1 MAGVFFSSPYLK
13 GGKQSAKLANLTK
26 YISTREGVELL
37 KDTDSSLLATKQQ
50 QDFISRLLKTFPD
63 TREMPEYEDYQTE
76 RSQKNAAEFISQVQE
91 NYAYLLDKRENYVDY
106 VANRPGVKKLG
117 EHGLWNADGKV
128 PVLQNAVDEV
138 AHHQGNV
145 WTPVIAIQRSDA
157 ERLGYD
163 SADSWR
169 ALICSEIDQIA
180 RAYKILPSHLKWY
193 AAFHEKER
201 SVHVHLVIFSTDSN
215 EGYLT
220 KPTIL
225 ELRSAFTRQI
235 FKDDLKNI
243 YVQQTAYRDRLQ
255 ENALE
260 VMDSLIQKMQNGEL
274 ANPKLELLITELAE
288 RLQNYSGKKVYGYLP
303 PATKRIVDAI
313 VDELASDWRVAEAYS
328 LWQNMR
334 DEVFSFYSK
343 AKPERVPPSQQKE
356 FKPVR
361 NMVIREV
368 VQMIEKLHSENVEYS
383 NGRQQAAPKFET
395 VSESSA
401 PTATPSTPP
410 HSEHRAPPPESVAAC
425 MVRMLHHMGNIFRDN
440 VGSTGYRGLQL
451 DKKRQKELQE
461 WKIALGHR
469 EDDHEDPALSEDG
482 VTKRRRCFIRLLEFK
497 AVGFY
502 QETSYSS
509 TSSFLMDDK
518 NSLSR
523 LVVVIRSTEHPSAF
537 SRSSS
542 RPAKARPFILPLSMR
557 RSISLFFVDSPR
569 AYEPNRYTRSAPY
582 SFARGQTIFFISG
595 IVYTADMA

>member
-26 YISTREGVELL
+26 YISTREGVELI
-37 KDTDSSLLATKQQ
+37 KDTDSSLPATKQQ
-50 QDFISRLLKTFPD
+50 QDFISRLLKMFPD
-63 TREMPEYEDYQTE
+63 TREMPEYVDFKAEST
-76 RSQKNAAEFISQVQE
+76 QKNAAEFISQVQE

-138 AHHQGNV
+138 AHHPGNV
-145 WTPVIAIQRSDA
+145 WTPVIAIQRPDA

-169 ALICSEIDQIA
+169 ALICSELDQIA
-180 RAYKILPSHLKWY
+180 KAYKILPSHLKWY

-201 SVHVHLVIFSTDSN
+201 SVHVHLIIFSTDPC

-220 KPTIL
+220 KPAIL
-225 ELRSAFTRQI
+225 ELRSALTRQI

-243 YVQQTAYRDRLQ
+243 YVQQTAYRDQLQ

-260 VMDSLIQKMQNGEL
+260 VMESLIQKMQDGDL
-274 ANPKLELLITELAE
+274 KNPKLELLITELAE

-303 PATKRIVDAI
+303 PATKRIVNAI
-313 VDELASDWRVAEAYS
+313 VDELSSDERVAEAYS
-328 LWQNMR
+328 LWQDMR

-343 AKPERVPPSQQKE
+343 AKPERVPLSLQKE

-368 VQMIEKLHSENVEYS
+368 VQMMEQQQNESVEYDMT
-383 NGRQQAAPKFET
+383 QYAAPKLKSL
-395 VSESSA
+395 SENTS
-401 PTATPSTPP
+401 PDTEHNTQPRQ
-410 HSEHRAPPPESVAAC
+410 EHRAPPPDSVAAC

-440 VGSTGYRGLQL
+440 VSSSGYRGLQL
-451 DKKRQKELQE
+451 DRKRRKELQE

-469 EDDHEDPALSEDG
+469 EDDHEDPANYP
-482 VTKRRRCFIRLLEFK
+482 K
-497 AVGFY
+497 
-502 QETSYSS
+502 
-509 TSSFLMDDK
+509 
-518 NSLSR
+518 
-523 LVVVIRSTEHPSAF
+523 
-537 SRSSS
+537 
-542 RPAKARPFILPLSMR
+542 PA
-557 RSISLFFVDSPR
+557 
-569 AYEPNRYTRSAPY
+569 Y
-582 SFARGQTIFFISG
+582 
-595 IVYTADMA
+595 

>member
-37 KDTDSSLLATKQQ
+37 KDTDSDLPATKQQ

-63 TREMPEYEDYQTE
+63 TREMPEYEDYNAE
-76 RSQKNAAEFISQVQE
+76 HSQKNAAEFISQVQE
-91 NYAYLLDKRENYVDY
+91 NYAYLLGKRENYVDY

-117 EHGLWNADGKV
+117 EHGLWNADSKV

-138 AHHQGNV
+138 AHHPGNV

-169 ALICSEIDQIA
+169 PLICAEIDEIA
-180 RAYKILPSHLKWY
+180 KAYKILPSHLKWY

-201 SVHVHLVIFSTDSN
+201 SVHVHLVIFSTDPN

-220 KPTIL
+220 KPAIL
-225 ELRSAFTRQI
+225 ELRSALTRQI

-243 YVQQTAYRDRLQ
+243 YVQQTAYRDQLQ
-255 ENALE
+255 EDALE
-260 VMDSLIQKMQNGEL
+260 VVESLIQKMQNGDL
-274 ANPKLELLITELAE
+274 KNPRIGLLITELAD
-288 RLQNYSGKKVYGYLP
+288 RLQIYSGKKVYGYLP

-313 VDELASDWRVAEAYS
+313 VDELASDAHVAGAYS

-343 AKPERVPPSQQKE
+343 AKPARVPLSQQKE

-368 VQMIEKLHSENVEYS
+368 AQMIEQLQSESVEYS
-383 NGRQQAAPKFET
+383 DGRQQAVPELESASET
-395 VSESSA
+395 SA
-401 PTATPSTPP
+401 PTATSNTPP
-410 HSEHRAPPPESVAAC
+410 RSEYHSPPPESVAAC

-440 VGSTGYRGLQL
+440 VGASGYRGLQL
-451 DKKRQKELQE
+451 DKKRRKELQE
-461 WKIALGHR
+461 WKVALGHR
-469 EDDHEDPALSEDG
+469 EDDHEDPANYP
-482 VTKRRRCFIRLLEFK
+482 K
-497 AVGFY
+497 
-502 QETSYSS
+502 
-509 TSSFLMDDK
+509 
-518 NSLSR
+518 
-523 LVVVIRSTEHPSAF
+523 
-537 SRSSS
+537 
-542 RPAKARPFILPLSMR
+542 PA
-557 RSISLFFVDSPR
+557 
-569 AYEPNRYTRSAPY
+569 Y
-582 SFARGQTIFFISG
+582 
-595 IVYTADMA
+595 

>member
-37 KDTDSSLLATKQQ
+37 KDTDSDLPATKQQ

-63 TREMPEYEDYQTE
+63 TREMPEYEDYNAE
-76 RSQKNAAEFISQVQE
+76 HSQKNAAEFISQVQE

-117 EHGLWNADGKV
+117 DHGLWNADGKV

-138 AHHQGNV
+138 AHHPGNV
-145 WTPVIAIQRSDA
+145 WTPVIAIQRPDA

-169 ALICSEIDQIA
+169 SLICSEIDQIA
-180 RAYKILPSHLKWY
+180 KTYKILPSHLKWY

-201 SVHVHLVIFSTDSN
+201 SVHVHLVIFSTDPC

-220 KPTIL
+220 KPAIL
-225 ELRSAFTRQI
+225 ELRSALTRQI

-243 YVQQTAYRDRLQ
+243 YVQQTAYRDQLQ

-260 VMDSLIQKMQNGEL
+260 VMDSLIQKMQDGDL
-274 ANPKLELLITELAE
+274 KNPKLELLITELAE
-288 RLQNYSGKKVYGYLP
+288 RLRNYSGKKVYGYLP

-313 VDELASDWRVAEAYS
+313 VDELASDERVAEAYL
-328 LWQNMR
+328 LWQDMR

-343 AKPERVPPSQQKE
+343 AKPERMPLSQQKD

-368 VQMIEKLHSENVEYS
+368 VQMMEQLQSESVEYDVPQYAAPELKAPAENVSSDAEH
-383 NGRQQAAPKFET
+383 NMPPRQ
-395 VSESSA
+395 
-401 PTATPSTPP
+401 
-410 HSEHRAPPPESVAAC
+410 EHRDPPPESVSAC
-425 MVRMLHHMGNIFRDN
+425 MIRMLHHMGNIFRDS
-440 VGSTGYRGLQL
+440 VSASGYRGLQL
-451 DKKRQKELQE
+451 DRKRRKELQE

-469 EDDHEDPALSEDG
+469 EDDHEDPANYP
-482 VTKRRRCFIRLLEFK
+482 K
-497 AVGFY
+497 
-502 QETSYSS
+502 
-509 TSSFLMDDK
+509 
-518 NSLSR
+518 
-523 LVVVIRSTEHPSAF
+523 
-537 SRSSS
+537 
-542 RPAKARPFILPLSMR
+542 PA
-557 RSISLFFVDSPR
+557 
-569 AYEPNRYTRSAPY
+569 Y
-582 SFARGQTIFFISG
+582 
-595 IVYTADMA
+595 

>member
-37 KDTDSSLLATKQQ
+37 KDTDSSLPATKQQ

-63 TREMPEYEDYQTE
+63 THEMPEYGDYQTE

-106 VANRPGVKKLG
+106 VANRPGVRKLG

-128 PVLQNAVDEV
+128 PVLQNAIDEV

-169 ALICSEIDQIA
+169 SLICFEIDEMA
-180 RAYKILPSHLKWY
+180 KAYKILPSHLKWY

-220 KPTIL
+220 KPAIL
-225 ELRSAFTRQI
+225 GLRSALTRQI

-243 YVQQTAYRDRLQ
+243 YVQQTVHRDQLQ
-255 ENALE
+255 EDALE
-260 VMDSLIQKMQNGEL
+260 VMNSQIKQMQNGNL
-274 ANPKLELLITELAE
+274 KNPKLELLITELAE
-288 RLQNYSGKKVYGYLP
+288 RLQSYSGKKVYGYLP

-313 VDELASDWRVAEAYS
+313 VDELASDERVAEAYS
-328 LWQNMR
+328 LWQDMR

-343 AKPERVPPSQQKE
+343 AKPARVPLSQQKE

-361 NMVIREV
+361 NMDIREV
-368 VQMIEKLHSENVEYS
+368 VQMMEQQQGENVEYDVPQDTAPGLKNPS
-383 NGRQQAAPKFET
+383 ENASSDAAHNTQPRQEY
-395 VSESSA
+395 
-401 PTATPSTPP
+401 
-410 HSEHRAPPPESVAAC
+410 HSPPPESVASC

-440 VGSTGYRGLQL
+440 VSTTGYRGLQL
-451 DKKRQKELQE
+451 DKKRRRELQE

-469 EDDHEDPALSEDG
+469 EDDHEDPAN
-482 VTKRRRCFIRLLEFK
+482 
-497 AVGFY
+497 Y
-502 QETSYSS
+502 
-509 TSSFLMDDK
+509 
-518 NSLSR
+518 
-523 LVVVIRSTEHPSAF
+523 
-537 SRSSS
+537 
-542 RPAKARPFILPLSMR
+542 
-557 RSISLFFVDSPR
+557 PR
-569 AYEPNRYTRSAPY
+569 
-582 SFARGQTIFFISG
+582 Q
-595 IVYTADMA
+595 VY

>member
-37 KDTDSSLLATKQQ
+37 KDTDSSLPATKQQ
-50 QDFISRLLKTFPD
+50 QDFISRLLKMFPD
-63 TREMPEYEDYQTE
+63 TRGMPEYEDYKAE
-76 RSQKNAAEFISQVQE
+76 RTQKNAAEFISQVQE
-91 NYAYLLDKRENYVDY
+91 NYGYLLDKRENYVDY

-128 PVLQNAVDEV
+128 PVLQNAIDEV

-163 SADSWR
+163 SAESWR
-169 ALICSEIDQIA
+169 SLICSELDQIA
-180 RAYKILPSHLKWY
+180 KAYKILPLHLKWY

-201 SVHVHLVIFSTDSN
+201 SVHVHLVIFSTDPS

-220 KPTIL
+220 KPAIL
-225 ELRSAFTRQI
+225 ELRSALTRQI

-243 YVQQTAYRDRLQ
+243 YVQQTAYRDQLQ
-255 ENALE
+255 ENTLE
-260 VMDSLIQKMQNGEL
+260 VMDSLIQKMQDGEVS
-274 ANPKLELLITELAE
+274 NPKLELLITELAE

-313 VDELASDWRVAEAYS
+313 VDELAGDERAAEAYS
-328 LWQNMR
+328 LWQDMR

-343 AKPERVPPSQQKE
+343 AKPARVPLSQQKE

-368 VQMIEKLHSENVEYS
+368 VQMMEQRQNKNVE
-383 NGRQQAAPKFET
+383 NDELHQTAPKLET
-395 VSESSA
+395 ASESSVS
-401 PTATPSTPP
+401 TATPDTPP
-410 HSEHRAPPPESVAAC
+410 RQEHRTPPPDSIAAC

-440 VGSTGYRGLQL
+440 VGTTGYRGLQL
-451 DKKRQKELQE
+451 DRKRCKELQE

-469 EDDHEDPALSEDG
+469 EDDHEDPANYP
-482 VTKRRRCFIRLLEFK
+482 K
-497 AVGFY
+497 
-502 QETSYSS
+502 
-509 TSSFLMDDK
+509 
-518 NSLSR
+518 
-523 LVVVIRSTEHPSAF
+523 
-537 SRSSS
+537 
-542 RPAKARPFILPLSMR
+542 PA
-557 RSISLFFVDSPR
+557 
-569 AYEPNRYTRSAPY
+569 Y
-582 SFARGQTIFFISG
+582 
-595 IVYTADMA
+595 

>member
-1 MAGVFFSSPYLK
+1 MAGIFFSSPYLK

-37 KDTDSSLLATKQQ
+37 KDTDSDLPATKQQ

-63 TREMPEYEDYQTE
+63 TREMPEYEDYNAE
-76 RSQKNAAEFISQVQE
+76 HSQKNAAEFISQVQE

-138 AHHQGNV
+138 AHHPGNV
-145 WTPVIAIQRSDA
+145 WTPVIAIQRPDA

-169 ALICSEIDQIA
+169 ALICSELDQIA
-180 RAYKILPSHLKWY
+180 KAYKILPSHLKWY

-201 SVHVHLVIFSTDSN
+201 SVHVHLVIFSTDPN

-220 KPTIL
+220 KPAIL
-225 ELRSAFTRQI
+225 ELRSALTRQI

-243 YVQQTAYRDRLQ
+243 YVQQTAYRDQLQ

-260 VMDSLIQKMQNGEL
+260 VMESLIQKMQDGDL
-274 ANPKLELLITELAE
+274 KNPKLELLITELAE

-313 VDELASDWRVAEAYS
+313 VDEFAGDERVAEAYS
-328 LWQNMR
+328 LWHDMR

-343 AKPERVPPSQQKE
+343 AKPERVPLSQQKE

-368 VQMIEKLHSENVEYS
+368 VQMMEQLQSESVEYDVPQYAAPELKAPAENV
-383 NGRQQAAPKFET
+383 
-395 VSESSA
+395 SSDA
-401 PTATPSTPP
+401 EHNTPP
-410 HSEHRAPPPESVAAC
+410 RQEHRAPSPESVPAC
-425 MVRMLHHMGNIFRDN
+425 MIRMLHHMGNIFWDN
-440 VGSTGYRGLQL
+440 VGTSGYRGLQL
-451 DKKRQKELQE
+451 DRKRRKELQE

-469 EDDHEDPALSEDG
+469 EDDHEDPANYP
-482 VTKRRRCFIRLLEFK
+482 K
-497 AVGFY
+497 
-502 QETSYSS
+502 
-509 TSSFLMDDK
+509 
-518 NSLSR
+518 
-523 LVVVIRSTEHPSAF
+523 
-537 SRSSS
+537 
-542 RPAKARPFILPLSMR
+542 PA
-557 RSISLFFVDSPR
+557 
-569 AYEPNRYTRSAPY
+569 Y
-582 SFARGQTIFFISG
+582 
-595 IVYTADMA
+595 

>member
-37 KDTDSSLLATKQQ
+37 KDTDSDLPATKQQ

-63 TREMPEYEDYQTE
+63 TREMPEYVDFKAEST
-76 RSQKNAAEFISQVQE
+76 QKNAAEFISQVQE

-117 EHGLWNADGKV
+117 DHGLWNADGKV

-138 AHHQGNV
+138 AHHPGNV
-145 WTPVIAIQRSDA
+145 WTPVIAIQRPDA

-169 ALICSEIDQIA
+169 ALICSELDQIA
-180 RAYKILPSHLKWY
+180 KAYKILQSHLKWY

-201 SVHVHLVIFSTDSN
+201 SVHVHLVIFSTDPC

-220 KPTIL
+220 KPAIL
-225 ELRSAFTRQI
+225 ELRSALTRQI

-243 YVQQTAYRDRLQ
+243 YVQQTAYRDQLQ

-260 VMDSLIQKMQNGEL
+260 VVESLIQKMQDGDL
-274 ANPKLELLITELAE
+274 KNPKLELLITELAE
-288 RLQNYSGKKVYGYLP
+288 RLRNYSGKKVYGYLP

-313 VDELASDWRVAEAYS
+313 VDELASDERVEEAYS
-328 LWQNMR
+328 LWQDMR

-343 AKPERVPPSQQKE
+343 AKPERVSLSQQKE

-368 VQMIEKLHSENVEYS
+368 VQIMEQQQGESVEYDVP
-383 NGRQQAAPKFET
+383 QYAAPELK
-395 VSESSA
+395 
-401 PTATPSTPP
+401 TPP
-410 HSEHRAPPPESVAAC
+410 ENASSDAEHNTPPRQEHRDPPPESVSAC
-425 MVRMLHHMGNIFRDN
+425 MIRMLHHMGNIFRDS
-440 VGSTGYRGLQL
+440 VSASGYRGLQL
-451 DKKRQKELQE
+451 DRKRRKELQE

-469 EDDHEDPALSEDG
+469 EDDHEDPANYP
-482 VTKRRRCFIRLLEFK
+482 K
-497 AVGFY
+497 
-502 QETSYSS
+502 
-509 TSSFLMDDK
+509 
-518 NSLSR
+518 
-523 LVVVIRSTEHPSAF
+523 
-537 SRSSS
+537 
-542 RPAKARPFILPLSMR
+542 PA
-557 RSISLFFVDSPR
+557 
-569 AYEPNRYTRSAPY
+569 Y
-582 SFARGQTIFFISG
+582 
-595 IVYTADMA
+595 

>member
-13 GGKQSAKLANLTK
+13 GGKQSAKLANFTK

-37 KDTDSSLLATKQQ
+37 KDTDSSLPATKQQ
-50 QDFISRLLKTFPD
+50 QDFVSRLLKMFPD
-63 TREMPEYEDYQTE
+63 TREMPEYEDYKEE

-163 SADSWR
+163 SAESWR

-180 RAYKILPSHLKWY
+180 KAYKILPSHLKWY
-193 AAFHEKER
+193 AAFHEKES
-201 SVHVHLVIFSTDSN
+201 SVHVHLVIFSTDPN

-220 KPTIL
+220 KPAIL
-225 ELRSAFTRQI
+225 ELRSALTRQI

-243 YVQQTAYRDRLQ
+243 YVQQTAYRDQLQ

-260 VMDSLIQKMQNGEL
+260 VMELLIQEMQDGEIS
-274 ANPKLELLITELAE
+274 NPKIELLITELAE

-313 VDELASDWRVAEAYS
+313 VDELASDERVAEAYS
-328 LWQNMR
+328 LWRDMR

-343 AKPERVPPSQQKE
+343 AKPERVPLSQQKE

-368 VQMIEKLHSENVEYS
+368 VQMMEQQQGENVAYDVPQDAAPGLKNPSENASSDAEH
-383 NGRQQAAPKFET
+383 NTLPRQKHHT
-395 VSESSA
+395 
-401 PTATPSTPP
+401 
-410 HSEHRAPPPESVAAC
+410 PPPESVVSC

-440 VGSTGYRGLQL
+440 ANTSGYRGLQL
-451 DKKRQKELQE
+451 DRKRRKELQE

-469 EDDHEDPALSEDG
+469 EDDHEDPANYP
-482 VTKRRRCFIRLLEFK
+482 K
-497 AVGFY
+497 
-502 QETSYSS
+502 Q
-509 TSSFLMDDK
+509 
-518 NSLSR
+518 
-523 LVVVIRSTEHPSAF
+523 
-537 SRSSS
+537 
-542 RPAKARPFILPLSMR
+542 
-557 RSISLFFVDSPR
+557 
-569 AYEPNRYTRSAPY
+569 
-582 SFARGQTIFFISG
+582 
-595 IVYTADMA
+595 VY

>member
-37 KDTDSSLLATKQQ
+37 KDTDSSLPATKQQ
-50 QDFISRLLKTFPD
+50 QDFISRLLKMFPD
-63 TREMPEYEDYQTE
+63 SREMPEYEDYKAE

-163 SADSWR
+163 SAESWR
-169 ALICSEIDQIA
+169 SLICSELDQIA
-180 RAYKILPSHLKWY
+180 KAYKILPLHLKWY

-201 SVHVHLVIFSTDSN
+201 SVHVHLVIFSTDPS

-220 KPTIL
+220 KPAIL
-225 ELRSAFTRQI
+225 ELRSALTRQI

-243 YVQQTAYRDRLQ
+243 YVQQTAYRDQLQ
-255 ENALE
+255 ENALV
-260 VMDSLIQKMQNGEL
+260 VMESLIQKMQNGEL
-274 ANPKLELLITELAE
+274 KNPKLELLITELAE

-313 VDELASDWRVAEAYS
+313 VDELAGDKRVAEAYS
-328 LWQNMR
+328 LWQDMR

-343 AKPERVPPSQQKE
+343 AKPARVPLSQQKE

-368 VQMIEKLHSENVEYS
+368 VQMMEQRQNKNVE
-383 NGRQQAAPKFET
+383 NDELHQTAPELET
-395 VSESSA
+395 ASESSA
-401 PTATPSTPP
+401 STAPPDTPP
-410 HSEHRAPPPESVAAC
+410 RQEHRAPSPESVPAC
-425 MVRMLHHMGNIFRDN
+425 MIRMLHHMGNIFWDN
-440 VGSTGYRGLQL
+440 VGTSGYRGLQL
-451 DKKRQKELQE
+451 DRKRRKELQE

-469 EDDHEDPALSEDG
+469 EDDHEDPANYP
-482 VTKRRRCFIRLLEFK
+482 K
-497 AVGFY
+497 
-502 QETSYSS
+502 
-509 TSSFLMDDK
+509 
-518 NSLSR
+518 
-523 LVVVIRSTEHPSAF
+523 
-537 SRSSS
+537 
-542 RPAKARPFILPLSMR
+542 PA
-557 RSISLFFVDSPR
+557 
-569 AYEPNRYTRSAPY
+569 Y
-582 SFARGQTIFFISG
+582 
-595 IVYTADMA
+595 

>member
-37 KDTDSSLLATKQQ
+37 KDTDSDLPATKQQ

-63 TREMPEYEDYQTE
+63 TREMPEYEDYNAE
-76 RSQKNAAEFISQVQE
+76 HSQKNAAEFISQVQE

-117 EHGLWNADGKV
+117 DHGLWNADGKV

-138 AHHQGNV
+138 AHHPGNV

-169 ALICSEIDQIA
+169 ALICSELDQIA
-180 RAYKILPSHLKWY
+180 KAYKILPSHLKWY

-201 SVHVHLVIFSTDSN
+201 SVHVHLVIFSIDPS

-220 KPTIL
+220 KPAIL
-225 ELRSAFTRQI
+225 ELRSALTRQI

-243 YVQQTAYRDRLQ
+243 YVQQTAYRDQLQ

-260 VMDSLIQKMQNGEL
+260 VMESLIQKMQDGDL
-274 ANPKLELLITELAE
+274 KNPKLELLITELAE
-288 RLQNYSGKKVYGYLP
+288 HLRNYSGKKVYGYLP

-313 VDELASDWRVAEAYS
+313 VDELASDERVAEAYL
-328 LWQNMR
+328 LWQDMR

-343 AKPERVPPSQQKE
+343 AKPERVPLSQQKE

-368 VQMIEKLHSENVEYS
+368 VQMMEQLQSESVEYDVPQYAAPELKAPAENV
-383 NGRQQAAPKFET
+383 
-395 VSESSA
+395 SSDA
-401 PTATPSTPP
+401 EHNTPP
-410 HSEHRAPPPESVAAC
+410 RQEHRAPSPESVPAC
-425 MVRMLHHMGNIFRDN
+425 MIRMLHHMGNIFRDN
-440 VGSTGYRGLQL
+440 VGASGYRGLQL
-451 DKKRQKELQE
+451 DRKRRKELQE

-469 EDDHEDPALSEDG
+469 EDDHEDPANYP
-482 VTKRRRCFIRLLEFK
+482 K
-497 AVGFY
+497 
-502 QETSYSS
+502 
-509 TSSFLMDDK
+509 
-518 NSLSR
+518 
-523 LVVVIRSTEHPSAF
+523 
-537 SRSSS
+537 
-542 RPAKARPFILPLSMR
+542 PA
-557 RSISLFFVDSPR
+557 
-569 AYEPNRYTRSAPY
+569 Y
-582 SFARGQTIFFISG
+582 
-595 IVYTADMA
+595 

>member
-37 KDTDSSLLATKQQ
+37 EDTDSSLPATKQQ
-50 QDFISRLLKTFPD
+50 QDFISRLLKMFPD

-76 RSQKNAAEFISQVQE
+76 HSQKNAAEFISQVQE

-138 AHHQGNV
+138 AHHPGNV

-169 ALICSEIDQIA
+169 ALICSELDQIA
-180 RAYKILPSHLKWY
+180 KAYKILPSHLKWY

-201 SVHVHLVIFSTDSN
+201 SVHVHLVIFSTNPS

-220 KPTIL
+220 KPAIL
-225 ELRSAFTRQI
+225 ELRSALTRQI

-243 YVQQTAYRDRLQ
+243 YVQQTAYRDQLQ

-260 VMDSLIQKMQNGEL
+260 VMESLIQKMQNGEMSS
-274 ANPKLELLITELAE
+274 PKLELLITELAE
-288 RLQNYSGKKVYGYLP
+288 RLRNYSGKKVYGYLP

-313 VDELASDWRVAEAYS
+313 VDELASDERVAEAYS
-328 LWQNMR
+328 LWQDMR

-343 AKPERVPPSQQKE
+343 AKPERVPLSQQKE

-368 VQMIEKLHSENVEYS
+368 VQMIEQPQDELHQTALEL
-383 NGRQQAAPKFET
+383 ET

-401 PTATPSTPP
+401 PTATPNTQPRQEYRS
-410 HSEHRAPPPESVAAC
+410 PPESIAAC
-425 MVRMLHHMGNIFRDN
+425 MIRMLHHMGNIFRDN
-440 VGSTGYRGLQL
+440 GASSYRGLQL
-451 DKKRQKELQE
+451 DRKRRKELQE
-461 WKIALGHR
+461 WKIALGHH
-469 EDDHEDPALSEDG
+469 EDDHEDPAN
-482 VTKRRRCFIRLLEFK
+482 
-497 AVGFY
+497 Y
-502 QETSYSS
+502 
-509 TSSFLMDDK
+509 
-518 NSLSR
+518 
-523 LVVVIRSTEHPSAF
+523 
-537 SRSSS
+537 
-542 RPAKARPFILPLSMR
+542 
-557 RSISLFFVDSPR
+557 PR
-569 AYEPNRYTRSAPY
+569 
-582 SFARGQTIFFISG
+582 Q
-595 IVYTADMA
+595 VY

>member
-1 MAGVFFSSPYLK
+1 MAGIFFSSPYLK

-37 KDTDSSLLATKQQ
+37 KDTDSSLPATKQQ
-50 QDFISRLLKTFPD
+50 QDFISRLLKMFPD

-157 ERLGYD
+157 ERLGYA

-169 ALICSEIDQIA
+169 ALICSELDQIA
-180 RAYKILPSHLKWY
+180 KAYKILPSHLKWY

-201 SVHVHLVIFSTDSN
+201 SVHVHLVIFSTDPC

-220 KPTIL
+220 KPAIL
-225 ELRSAFTRQI
+225 ELRSALTRQI

-243 YVQQTAYRDRLQ
+243 YVQQTAYRDQLQ

-260 VMDSLIQKMQNGEL
+260 VMESLIQKMQDGDL
-274 ANPKLELLITELAE
+274 KNPKLELLITELAE
-288 RLQNYSGKKVYGYLP
+288 RLRNYSGKKVYGYLP

-313 VDELASDWRVAEAYS
+313 VDELASDERVAEAYS
-328 LWQNMR
+328 LWQDMR

-343 AKPERVPPSQQKE
+343 AKPERVPLSQKKE

-368 VQMIEKLHSENVEYS
+368 VQMMEQLQSESVEYDVPQYAAPALKAPAENVSSDAEH
-383 NGRQQAAPKFET
+383 NMPPRQG
-395 VSESSA
+395 
-401 PTATPSTPP
+401 
-410 HSEHRAPPPESVAAC
+410 HRATPPESVSAC

-440 VGSTGYRGLQL
+440 ARTSGYRGLQL
-451 DKKRQKELQE
+451 DRKRRKELQE

-469 EDDHEDPALSEDG
+469 EDDHEDPANYP
-482 VTKRRRCFIRLLEFK
+482 K
-497 AVGFY
+497 
-502 QETSYSS
+502 
-509 TSSFLMDDK
+509 
-518 NSLSR
+518 
-523 LVVVIRSTEHPSAF
+523 
-537 SRSSS
+537 
-542 RPAKARPFILPLSMR
+542 PA
-557 RSISLFFVDSPR
+557 
-569 AYEPNRYTRSAPY
+569 Y
-582 SFARGQTIFFISG
+582 
-595 IVYTADMA
+595 